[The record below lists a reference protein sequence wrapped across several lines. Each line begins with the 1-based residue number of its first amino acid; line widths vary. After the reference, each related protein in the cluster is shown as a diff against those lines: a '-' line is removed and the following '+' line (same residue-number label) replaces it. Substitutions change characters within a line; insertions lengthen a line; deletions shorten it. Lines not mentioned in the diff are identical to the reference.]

1 MERVK
6 FYHIFGCVFELTMTS
21 SCARLMA
28 FHCFEES
35 ASIVRK
41 TKVAIKRTSVNTAK
55 GLQPVRYRYF
65 YNLQSITIHYLIFI
79 LRLTGEFTLFTVVI
93 LPSVTRTSR

>member
-1 MERVK
+1 
-6 FYHIFGCVFELTMTS
+6 MTS

-41 TKVAIKRTSVNTAK
+41 TKVAITDAQQNHRPQYSKTSEATVV
-55 GLQPVRYRYF
+55 LQTP
-65 YNLQSITIHYLIFI
+65 S
-79 LRLTGEFTLFTVVI
+79 LRGWGVEKMFVTNSLTGEVWVNLVGSNDLKGEEWVN
-93 LPSVTRTSR
+93 LS